1 MKIHLPNSAWIG
13 NIDPFL
19 RSFDTSDKSRLDIT
33 SHHDWVSV
41 HPCVL
46 CMLVSLGMY
55 VRNSGGALNFQKMT
69 ATSKHYLQRI
79 GVFKLLQL
87 DSEMVVTEHEP
98 SGRFIELTQ
107 IKDNES
113 LNKFITDMIPLLHS
127 EPEQVEPIKYVISE
141 LVRNVFEHSQS
152 KEGALVC
159 AQFYPRSKIIRI
171 GVVDIGIGIKESI
184 NYSYPEARDDLSAIK
199 LALTPGVT
207 GTTRRIGGTE
217 SNAGAGLF
225 FIKSIAKVNR
235 DFFMIYSGT
244 AMYKLLK
251 SSSAREVKLNA
262 DPFEDRCAKHN
273 DFPYWQGTIVGIDLS
288 VKKNKNFEDFLALIR
303 EAYRKDIRELNKI
316 KFKKPRF
323 TNGN

>member
-1 MKIHLPNSAWIG
+1 MKIHIPNSAWIG

-19 RSFDTSDKSRLDIT
+19 RSFDSSDKSHLKIT

-46 CMLVSLGMY
+46 CMIVSLGLS
-55 VRNSGGALNFQKMT
+55 VDASGGKLNFQKMT
-69 ATSKHYLQRI
+69 ASSKHYLHRI
-79 GVFKLLQL
+79 GVFKLLGL
-87 DSEMVVTEHEP
+87 DSEMDVKEHEP

-107 IKDNES
+107 IKNSDD
-113 LNKFITDMIPLLHS
+113 LNKFITDMIPLLHT

-152 KEGALVC
+152 KDGALVC
-159 AQFYPRSKIIRI
+159 AQFYERSKIIRI
-171 GVVDIGIGIKESI
+171 GVADTGVGIKKSI
-184 NYSYPEARDDLSAIK
+184 NYAYPEAKTDLSAIQ
-199 LALTPGVT
+199 LALTPGIT

-235 DFFMIYSGT
+235 DFFMIYSGNS
-244 AMYKLLK
+244 MYKLLK
-251 SSSAREVKLNA
+251 SPSSREIKLNSN
-262 DPFEDRCAKHN
+262 PFEDRCSKHD

-288 VKKNKNFEDFLALIR
+288 IKKDKKFEDFLALIR

-316 KFKKPRF
+316 KFKKPKF